1 MYKKKK
7 NKNEVDLARLF
18 ADSLFGNHN
27 MEPKRIRAIRAS
39 YKMTQ
44 GNFSELIM
52 VNYET
57 YRSWE
62 EARRFPSS
70 PGVAILFIAEKH
82 PKIFLDNRKEIL
94 EKFKKAKLL

>member
-1 MYKKKK
+1 MNKKGK
-7 NKNEVDLARLF
+7 NSSSSVDLAKLF
-18 ADSLFGNHN
+18 ADSLFNHHE
-27 MEPKRIRAIRAS
+27 MPPKRIKAIRES

-44 GNFSELIM
+44 VNFSDLIM

-70 PGVAILFIAEKH
+70 PGAAILFIAEKH

-94 EKFKKAKLL
+94 NKLKKISL